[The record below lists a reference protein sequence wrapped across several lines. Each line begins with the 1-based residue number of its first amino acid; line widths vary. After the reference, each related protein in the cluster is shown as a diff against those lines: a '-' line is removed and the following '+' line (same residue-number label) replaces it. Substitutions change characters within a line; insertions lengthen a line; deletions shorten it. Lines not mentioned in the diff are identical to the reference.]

1 MNQVA
6 CADCSRSLASK
17 EAYELNGKI
26 YCGPCVQK
34 AAQRAKESGQPAA
47 IARYVDRSIC
57 ARCSTNIGENGG
69 VELGSVRLCAACA
82 TMVQDWPYPQWLKIS
97 LAALLLLLVFALAHG
112 RKYFEA
118 GTNLYRGEQLVEKGQ
133 YQQAL
138 PYLKET
144 LKIAPNSDKG
154 ALLTAKAALLSGDV
168 LTASRA
174 LEGHNGGKF
183 EKSDKPEFR
192 EVDDLWSRANRA
204 IGELEQASKLEEQ
217 DGHEI
222 EAAKLVHSAA
232 ALYPHFPHMD
242 ILLDQYDEGV
252 AFAKKD
258 YDAFV
263 SLAEKD
269 WNVMP
274 AATTAAS
281 LASALACKYAVTG
294 DSAYR
299 QRSEEMVAKSKELA
313 QGDKESLARLG
324 EFEERNRYRLESR
337 QIITRNEFDRKF
349 RSAKGTAQ

>member
-1 MNQVA
+1 MIQVT
-6 CADCSRSLASK
+6 CADCSRSLASQ
-17 EAYELNGKI
+17 EAYELNGRI

-34 AAQRAKESGQPAA
+34 AAQRAKESGQPAGVT
-47 IARYVDRSIC
+47 RYVDKSIC
-57 ARCSTNIGENGG
+57 ARCSTDIGEGGG
-69 VELGSVRLCAACA
+69 VELGSVRLCAPCA
-82 TMVQDWPYPQWLKIS
+82 TLVQDWPYPQWLKLS
-97 LAALLLLLVFALAHG
+97 LAALLLLLIFALFHG

-154 ALLTAKAALLSGDV
+154 ALLTAKAALLNGDV
-168 LTASRA
+168 LTASQA
-174 LEGHNGGKF
+174 LEGHNEGKF
-183 EKSDKPEFR
+183 ENSDKPEFR
-192 EVDDLWSRANRA
+192 EVNDLWSRANRA

-217 DGHEI
+217 DGNEV

-232 ALYPHFPHMD
+232 ALYPYIPHMD

-258 YDAFV
+258 FDAF
-263 SLAEKD
+263 LALAVKD
-269 WNVMP
+269 WNDMP
-274 AATTAAS
+274 ASSTAAS

-294 DSAYR
+294 DATFR
-299 QRSEEMVAKSKELA
+299 QRSEEMVAKSKDLA
-313 QGDKESLARLG
+313 QGDKESLARLS

-337 QIITRNEFDRKF
+337 KIITKNEYDQEF
-349 RSAKGTAQ
+349 RTAKGTAQ

>member
-1 MNQVA
+1 MNQVV
-6 CADCSRSLASK
+6 CADCSRSLASG
-17 EAYELNGKI
+17 EAYELNGRI

-34 AAQRAKESGQPAA
+34 AAPRAKESGQPAA
-47 IARYVDRSIC
+47 ITRYVDKSIC
-57 ARCSTNIGENGG
+57 ARCNTYLGENGG
-69 VELGSVRLCAACA
+69 IELGSVRLCAACA
-82 TMVQDWPYPQWLKIS
+82 TMVQDWPYPQWLKMS
-97 LAALLLLLVFALAHG
+97 LAVLLLLLVFALVHG
-112 RKYFEA
+112 RMYFEA
-118 GTNLYRGEQLVEKGQ
+118 GTSLYRGEQLVEKGK

-138 PYLKET
+138 PYLKEA

-168 LTASRA
+168 LAASQA

-192 EVDDLWSRANRA
+192 EVNDLWSRANRA

-217 DGHEI
+217 EGNEI
-222 EAAKLVHSAA
+222 EAAKLAHSAA
-232 ALYPHFPHMD
+232 ALYPELPHMD
-242 ILLDQYDEGV
+242 ILVDRYDEGV
-252 AFAKKD
+252 AFTKKD

-274 AATTAAS
+274 VATTAAS

-294 DSAYR
+294 DAAFR

-313 QGDKESLARLG
+313 QGDKESLARLA
-324 EFEERNRYRLESR
+324 EFEERNRYRLQSR
-337 QIITRNEFDRKF
+337 QIITKSEYDRKF